1 MKYLYRQWRMPQIF
15 KAKYKIVLVSI
26 GLIFTW
32 RLMLIFQVF
41 DERALRQKAVR
52 VLNTAHT
59 HNKILQI
66 YAYIYNFFSNK
77 SFLVSFEHSR
87 S

>member
-1 MKYLYRQWRMPQIF
+1 
-15 KAKYKIVLVSI
+15 
-26 GLIFTW
+26 
-32 RLMLIFQVF
+32 MLISQVF
-41 DERALRQKAVR
+41 DERALRQKAPR
-52 VLNTAHT
+52 VLNTARTHT

-77 SFLVSFEHSR
+77 SFLVSSEHSR